1 MEWNEV
7 QVTITNGEGEIF
19 AIHQFSNPVET
30 LALQEL
36 LLKAQNL
43 ETAYDEYPEAS
54 SAHELI
60 DDLHTASNNH
70 CRTGLTKRRSKGETP
85 NEPRQYRETS
95 NPSDHRRIKIC
106 SLFAATQPRMRT
118 WRYPS
123 LRR

>member
-1 MEWNEV
+1 MEKKTVEWNEV

-19 AIHQFSNPVET
+19 AIHQFSGHPPIHGPVET

-60 DDLHTASNNH
+60 DDLHTASNNLMA
-70 CRTGLTKRRSKGETP
+70 TGP
-85 NEPRQYRETS
+85 
-95 NPSDHRRIKIC
+95 
-106 SLFAATQPRMRT
+106 A
-118 WRYPS
+118 
-123 LRR
+123 

>member
-7 QVTITNGEGEIF
+7 QVTITNGDGEIF
-19 AIHQFSNPVET
+19 AIHQFSGPVET

-60 DDLHTASNNH
+60 DDLYTASNN
-70 CRTGLTKRRSKGETP
+70 LM
-85 NEPRQYRETS
+85 
-95 NPSDHRRIKIC
+95 
-106 SLFAATQPRMRT
+106 AAGPG
-118 WRYPS
+118 
-123 LRR
+123 